1 MKKLLTIL
9 FAVILILQ
17 AGMITATAESLEKEK
32 LMITASKMALAVL
45 AAMPDAKTPETT
57 QSASEDLVLSGQDIA
72 VEDGKYSYLFRL
84 RPNGTLVF
92 DNQLERKYQGIDDNY
107 RLHYDIDETDC
118 HTMIVAGDFDRVI
131 TESPLLKILPAE
143 NRNRLLSKISEDSY
157 SYQLALKTENEL
169 TFTNSL
175 SFLYDSDQHGFSID
189 YRYDI
194 PANKNTV
201 KFSVSDATEQTIRT
215 AFMKATEYLKSLLP
229 GN

>member
-1 MKKLLTIL
+1 MKKLLSIL

-118 HTMIVAGDFDRVI
+118 HTMIVAGEFDHII
-131 TESPLLKILPAE
+131 TESPLLKILSE
-143 NRNRLLSKISEDSY
+143 EKRNQILKNVSEDSY
-157 SYQLALKTENEL
+157 CYQLALKTGNEF

-175 SFLYDSDQHGFSID
+175 GFLYDSDQHGYSID

-194 PANKNTV
+194 PADKNTV
-201 KFSVSDATEQTIRT
+201 KFTVLAATEQTINT
-215 AFMKATEYLKSLLP
+215 SLDKATEYLKSFLL